1 MATEIK
7 VPDLGEGIESG
18 DVLEVFVSEGEII
31 EKDQSVVEL
40 ETDKATLSVPS
51 SAAGKVTKVSVQ
63 SGETVAVGAVLV
75 EVEAAAGVEEEATPP
90 PAETVSAS
98 EEKTEAVAEPAP
110 EEPEP
115 AAAPEPEAP
124 PAAVTPTPVPP
135 TPVTPAPVPP
145 TPPVAPPPAATPK
158 VAAPVPTPAAK
169 TDGNVAAGP
178 AIRRFAR
185 EVGVD
190 LAGVT
195 GSGEAG
201 RITREDILNAVRQ
214 ANRGGTVTQTS
225 TAPSASSSSAAT
237 TSSVTPSATGEQDN
251 WGPVRVERMSRMRKT
266 IAEQMHRSWST
277 VPRVTNFD
285 DADITDLEE
294 FRQSSKDDYASQGI
308 KLTTMPFLIKAV
320 AMALRTNPALNAN
333 IDMEQGEII
342 YKEYVNLGI
351 AVDTDRGLVVPNL
364 RNTDRNSIPD
374 IARQLSLLA
383 ENARTNNFTI
393 DDTRGGTFTISNL
406 GAIGGTYSTPIVNV
420 PETAILL
427 VGRSRKMPV
436 VIGDEIQVRLM
447 MPLSLSYDHRLVDG
461 ATAARFLNE
470 VIGYLKA
477 PSRLLLAL

>member
-1 MATEIK
+1 MAIEIK

-40 ETDKATLSVPS
+40 ETDKATVSVPS

-63 SGETVAVGAVLV
+63 SGETVSVGAVLI
-75 EVEAAAGVEEEATPP
+75 EVEGAAEAAP
-90 PAETVSAS
+90 
-98 EEKTEAVAEPAP
+98 AEPAP
-110 EEPEP
+110 VAEPEP
-115 AAAPEPEAP
+115 SPATPEPTPEPDPEPVVAEDPTPASPP
-124 PAAVTPTPVPP
+124 PAP
-135 TPVTPAPVPP
+135 TPVTPAPVTP
-145 TPPVAPPPAATPK
+145 TPPRAPVA
-158 VAAPVPTPAAK
+158 VQSAAPAVPTASAGSGSDAA
-169 TDGNVAAGP
+169 VAAGP

-190 LAGVT
+190 LGHVVGT
-195 GSGEAG
+195 GEAG

-214 ANRGGTVTQTS
+214 ANRGGTVTQTAMAPAP
-225 TAPSASSSSAAT
+225 TPTEPSASPAVA
-237 TSSVTPSATGEQDN
+237 PATGDQDS
-251 WGPVRVERMSRMRKT
+251 WGPIRRERMSRMRKT

-285 DADITDLEE
+285 DADVTDLEE
-294 FRQSSKDDYASQGI
+294 FRQSSKDDYAAQGI

-333 IDMEQGEII
+333 VDMDQGEII

-364 RNTDRNSIPD
+364 RNADRMSIPD

-436 VIGDEIQVRLM
+436 VIGDDIQVRLM

>member
-1 MATEIK
+1 MAIEIK

-40 ETDKATLSVPS
+40 ETDKATVSVPS

-63 SGETVAVGAVLV
+63 SGETVSVGAVLIEV
-75 EVEAAAGVEEEATPP
+75 EVATEAAP
-90 PAETVSAS
+90 
-98 EEKTEAVAEPAP
+98 AEPAP
-110 EEPEP
+110 VAEPEP
-115 AAAPEPEAP
+115 SPATPEPTPEPDPDPVVAEDPTPASPP
-124 PAAVTPTPVPP
+124 PAP
-135 TPVTPAPVPP
+135 TPVTPAPVTP
-145 TPPVAPPPAATPK
+145 TPPRAPVA
-158 VAAPVPTPAAK
+158 VQSAAPAVPTASAASGS
-169 TDGNVAAGP
+169 DAAVAAGP

-190 LAGVT
+190 LGHVVGT
-195 GSGEAG
+195 GEAG

-214 ANRGGTVTQTS
+214 ANRGGTVTQTAMAPAP
-225 TAPSASSSSAAT
+225 TPTEPSASPAVA
-237 TSSVTPSATGEQDN
+237 PATGDQDS
-251 WGPVRVERMSRMRKT
+251 WGPIRRERMSRMRKT

-285 DADITDLEE
+285 DADVTDLEE
-294 FRQSSKDDYASQGI
+294 FRQSSKDDYAAQGI

-333 IDMEQGEII
+333 VDMDQGEII

-364 RNTDRNSIPD
+364 RNADRMSIPD

-436 VIGDEIQVRLM
+436 VIGDDIQVRLM

>member
-1 MATEIK
+1 MAIEIK

-18 DVLEVFVSEGEII
+18 DVLEVFVSEGEVI

-40 ETDKATLSVPS
+40 ETDKATVSVP
-51 SAAGKVTKVSVQ
+51 ATAGGKVVKVAVQ
-63 SGETVAVGAVLV
+63 SGETVAVGAVLI
-75 EVEAAAGVEEEATPP
+75 EVEGS
-90 PAETVSAS
+90 SA
-98 EEKTEAVAEPAP
+98 
-110 EEPEP
+110 
-115 AAAPEPEAP
+115 AAAPEPAP
-124 PAAVTPTPVPP
+124 ATPAAPQPAPAPEPKAETPTAPEPASAPEPRQPVAPAP
-135 TPVTPAPVPP
+135 APVAPTPAPAPVAAAPALA
-145 TPPVAPPPAATPK
+145 PVAPAPTATS
-158 VAAPVPTPAAK
+158 AE
-169 TDGNVAAGP
+169 TDVNVAAGP

-190 LAGVT
+190 LGRVAGT
-195 GSGEAG
+195 GAGG
-201 RITREDILNAVRQ
+201 RITREDILNAVRH
-214 ANRGGTVTQTS
+214 ANRGGSVAPVTS
-225 TAPSASSSSAAT
+225 PSMPAPATPAAT
-237 TSSVTPSATGEQDN
+237 ASTGDQDS
-251 WGPVRVERMSRMRKT
+251 WGPVRRERMSRMRKT

-285 DADITDLEE
+285 DADVTDLEE
-294 FRQSSKDDYASQGI
+294 FRQSSKDDYAAQGI

-320 AMALRTNPALNAN
+320 AMALRSNPALNATV
-333 IDMEQGEII
+333 DMEQGEIT

-351 AVDTDRGLVVPNL
+351 AVDTERGLVVPNI
-364 RNTDRNSIPD
+364 RNADRMSIPD
-374 IARQLSLLA
+374 IARQLSVLA

-393 DDTRGGTFTISNL
+393 EDTRGGSFTISNL

-427 VGRSRKMPV
+427 VGRSRKMPI

-461 ATAARFLNE
+461 AAAARFLNA

>member
-90 PAETVSAS
+90 PTETVSAS
-98 EEKTEAVAEPAP
+98 EEKTEAAAEPAP

-115 AAAPEPEAP
+115 AAAPEPEAT

-135 TPVTPAPVPP
+135 APVAPAPVPP
-145 TPPVAPPPAATPK
+145 KPPVAPPPAATPK

-294 FRQSSKDDYASQGI
+294 FRQSSKDDYAAQGI

-427 VGRSRKMPV
+427 V
-436 VIGDEIQVRLM
+436 
-447 MPLSLSYDHRLVDG
+447 
-461 ATAARFLNE
+461 
-470 VIGYLKA
+470 
-477 PSRLLLAL
+477 

>member
-1 MATEIK
+1 MAIEIK

-18 DVLEVFVSEGEII
+18 DVLEVFVSEGEVI

-40 ETDKATLSVPS
+40 ETDKATVSVPS
-51 SAAGKVTKVSVQ
+51 SAAGKVVKVSVQ
-63 SGETVAVGAVLV
+63 SGETVSVGAVLI
-75 EVEAAAGVEEEATPP
+75 EVEGA
-90 PAETVSAS
+90 
-98 EEKTEAVAEPAP
+98 AEPAP
-110 EEPEP
+110 AAEPEP
-115 AAAPEPEAP
+115 APAAPAPEPEP
-124 PAAVTPTPVPP
+124 EPTPAPEPVVAEEPAPVSP
-135 TPVTPAPVPP
+135 TPTPAPV
-145 TPPVAPPPAATPK
+145 TPPAPAPVTPPAPVAAQTSAPSAPATPAGSISD
-158 VAAPVPTPAAK
+158 AA
-169 TDGNVAAGP
+169 VAAGP

-190 LAGVT
+190 LGHVAGT
-195 GSGEAG
+195 GEAG

-225 TAPSASSSSAAT
+225 TAPTPAPTESAA
-237 TSSVTPSATGEQDN
+237 PPAAAPATGDQDS
-251 WGPVRVERMSRMRKT
+251 WGPIRRERMSRMRKT

-285 DADITDLEE
+285 DADVTDLEE
-294 FRQSSKDDYASQGI
+294 FRQSSKEDYAAQGI

-333 IDMEQGEII
+333 IDMDQGEII

-364 RNTDRNSIPD
+364 RNADRMSIPD
-374 IARQLSLLA
+374 IARSLSQLA

-436 VIGDEIQVRLM
+436 VIGDDIQVRLM